1 MTAHPAAAHARRMTG
16 TWRPTRGK
24 PSRASRRYFTDG
36 GRLYRFIDWVVRSK
50 SSMLA
55 VVEDC
60 GSLEILIV
68 RAEQLNAW
76 REVASEPR
84 RS

>member
-1 MTAHPAAAHARRMTG
+1 L
-16 TWRPTRGK
+16 
-24 PSRASRRYFTDG
+24 TDG
-36 GRLYRFIDWVVRSK
+36 GRLYRFIDWVVRSRQ
-50 SSMLA
+50 SMLA

-76 REVASEPR
+76 REVASAPR
-84 RS
+84 

>member
-1 MTAHPAAAHARRMTG
+1 L
-16 TWRPTRGK
+16 
-24 PSRASRRYFTDG
+24 YLTDG

-50 SSMLA
+50 ESMLA

-68 RAEQLNAW
+68 GADELNAW
-76 REVASEPR
+76 REVAGAR
-84 RS
+84 R